1 MYIVYK
7 LTGHIQRYGQGCVAM
22 VKMNSKMQSCK
33 EACNWLRSHTW
44 DCEPANGIQAGLGLL
59 LRGVACN
66 RVSWVFSI
74 SLTHTQSVSCSLT
87 LSLLL
92 LALPLPSLTP
102 FPPPPRLPIALSQ
115 QFFFALLHVQKG
127 KEHMLEI
134 LLNILCSLL
143 FVRAVEILYMKQ
155 CVCTCSCMAVLT
167 WICESLYVFFL
178 LIFFCMFS
186 EYMHLPGLFSG
197 RFSFHSSTASFTKCW
212 YLYCLVVAWWDS
224 MFFLC
229 LLSKCSC
236 CGSLRGLVAQ

>member
-44 DCEPANGIQAGLGLL
+44 DCEPANGIQAELGLL

-115 QFFFALLHVQKG
+115 QFFFLHFYMCRRGRSTCWKFYWIFYAACCLLEPSKSYTWSSVCARVCVWQ
-127 KEHMLEI
+127 
-134 LLNILCSLL
+134 CSLESVKVCMCFSCL
-143 FVRAVEILYMKQ
+143 FFV
-155 CVCTCSCMAVLT
+155 
-167 WICESLYVFFL
+167 YVFWVHASAWVVLWEIFL
-178 LIFFCMFS
+178 PFQHSVVYQVLIS
-186 EYMHLPGLFSG
+186 
-197 RFSFHSSTASFTKCW
+197 
-212 YLYCLVVAWWDS
+212 
-224 MFFLC
+224 
-229 LLSKCSC
+229 LLS
-236 CGSLRGLVAQ
+236 CGCVMR